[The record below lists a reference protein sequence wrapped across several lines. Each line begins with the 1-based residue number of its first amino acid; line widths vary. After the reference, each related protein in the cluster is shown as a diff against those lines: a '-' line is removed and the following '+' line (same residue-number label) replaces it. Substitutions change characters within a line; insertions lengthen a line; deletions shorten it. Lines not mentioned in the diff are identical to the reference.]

1 MHSISANKPITMPNV
16 KANGFTLIELMLVVV
31 LVGVMASFIQI
42 TGNNN
47 QPDQLLKRESTRF
60 AGVFELAAEYS
71 MLNNIELGLLIDKT
85 SYHFLG
91 YDGVRWST
99 LAEND
104 ILTSYDLPQGLV
116 ITLALDDLPIED
128 GSLFS
133 ASSFTEQD
141 KEEGFE
147 SEDEE
152 KIVPQVFI
160 LSGGDI
166 SPFSLSFH
174 FDDEQGITQDIS
186 YRVTGLYT
194 TPLTIEGPFF
204 DEQE

>member
-1 MHSISANKPITMPNV
+1 MYSNSANQPRSLTSV

-31 LVGVMASFIQI
+31 LVGIMASFIQI
-42 TGNNN
+42 SGNNN
-47 QPDQLLKRESTRF
+47 QPEQLLKRESSRF
-60 AGVFELAAEYS
+60 AGVFDLAAEYS

-85 SYHFLG
+85 NYQFLG
-91 YDGVRWST
+91 YDGVRWSA
-99 LAEND
+99 LAESD
-104 ILTSYDLPQGLV
+104 ILTSYTLPQGLEMS
-116 ITLALDDLPIED
+116 LQLEDLPIED
-128 GSLFS
+128 GPIFS
-133 ASSFTEQD
+133 ASSFIEQD
-141 KEEGFE
+141 EDEGL

-174 FDDEQGITQDIS
+174 FDDEQDIAQGLS

-194 TPLTIEGPFF
+194 SPLTIEGPIV
-204 DEQE
+204 DAQ